1 MRELSTRPLT
11 PDRVAQ
17 AFPLIQAS
25 LPGVTI
31 KEWCDFAAAL
41 VSPDPQAAGG
51 LLTVVSEQGY
61 IAGLCSY
68 RIERDLVHGQTF
80 CAEHFLALD
89 LFDREAV
96 AQTLAARI
104 EALAREQNCS
114 AVHIN
119 LPSGGAWPL
128 QTSSGL
134 IGLLQAQGH
143 RVESLRLCKR
153 LSAASPRA
161 GMAAKRARAG

>member
-11 PDRVAQ
+11 PDRIAQ

-25 LPGVTI
+25 LPGVTA

-41 VSPDPQAAGG
+41 ISPDPQAPGG
-51 LLTVVSEQGY
+51 LLSVVSEQGY

-68 RIERDLVHGQTF
+68 RIERDLVHGRTL
-80 CAEHFLALD
+80 CAEHFLAFG

-96 AQTLAARI
+96 AQTLAARL
-104 EALAREQNCS
+104 EALARERHCR

-119 LPSGGAWPL
+119 LPPGGAWPL
-128 QTSSGL
+128 QTSGGL
-134 IGLLQAQGH
+134 AGLLQAQGH

-153 LSAASPRA
+153 LSA
-161 GMAAKRARAG
+161 GMAAKRARAR